1 MSEFIVVGSSALAL
15 IYLLLSGPFILL
27 FLARLAKGA
36 RRRPP
41 IAPQTPCPETNDTVT
56 PNVVTVVVPTLNE
69 AARLSP
75 CLEGLQQ
82 QGTELR
88 EVLVVDS
95 RSQDGTGALVQAAA
109 TEDERIRLLTD
120 DPLPPGW
127 VGRQWALDF
136 GFRQSNAQSDW
147 ILGIDA
153 DTRPQPG
160 LIAGLLAVAIA
171 ENYDV
176 VSLSP
181 QFILQLPGEWW
192 LQPALLMTLLYRFES
207 SGVDATNPE
216 RVMANGQC
224 FLCKREVLVA
234 MDGYTVAQGSFC
246 DDVTLAR
253 AIAARGY
260 KVGFLDGR
268 RVLQV
273 RMYEGLR
280 ETWTEW
286 GRSLDLKDA
295 ASPGQVWSDFWLLC
309 CTQALPLWWVLIAAG
324 LWGSGIQT
332 LPIAL
337 LGGVNGFLLLIRV
350 ALLGAI
356 APCYAGSKP
365 LWFWLSP
372 LADSL
377 AVLRIG
383 LSSSRQPKQWRGREY

>member
-1 MSEFIVVGSSALAL
+1 MSDAAVMISAIAL
-15 IYLLLSGPFILL
+15 LYLLVSLPFVLILL
-27 FLARLAKGA
+27 TRLLQGA
-36 RRRPP
+36 RRRGP
-41 IAPQTPCPETNDTVT
+41 IAPQAIPPTTAGP
-56 PNVVTVVVPTLNE
+56 VTVVVPTLNE
-69 AARLSP
+69 AQRVGP
-75 CLEGLQQ
+75 CLAGLQQ
-82 QGTELR
+82 QGPELH

-95 RSQDGTGALVQAAA
+95 RSQDGTVEVVQAAGA
-109 TEDERIRLLTD
+109 TDARIQLLND

-136 GFRQSNAQSDW
+136 GFRQSNPESEW
-147 ILGIDA
+147 VLGIDA
-153 DTRPQPG
+153 DTRPAPG
-160 LIAGLLAVAIA
+160 LIAGLLKVAIA

-181 QFILQLPGEWW
+181 QFILEFPGEWW

-224 FLCKREVLVA
+224 FLCRRSVLVA

-260 KVGFLDGR
+260 RVGFLDGQ

-273 RMYEGLR
+273 RMYEGLK
-280 ETWTEW
+280 ETWVEW

-295 ASPGQVWSDFWLLC
+295 ASRGQVWSDLWLLM
-309 CTQALPLWWVLIAAG
+309 CTQGLPLWLVLFSAG
-324 LWGSGIQT
+324 CWQSGLQT
-332 LPIAL
+332 LPIAV
-337 LGGVNGFLLLIRV
+337 LGGVNGLLLLIRV

-356 APCYAGSKP
+356 APSYAGPKP

-372 LADSL
+372 LADGL
-377 AVLRIG
+377 AVLRIW
-383 LSSSRQPKQWRGREY
+383 LSSSRQPKQWRGRQY

>member
-1 MSEFIVVGSSALAL
+1 MSEFVVASSAIAL
-15 IYLLLSGPFILL
+15 IYLLLSSPFLLL
-27 FLARLAKGA
+27 FLARLIQGA
-36 RRRPP
+36 RRRGP
-41 IAPQTPCPETNDTVT
+41 IAPQLSQPENASS
-56 PNVVTVVVPTLNE
+56 VTVVVPTLNE
-69 AARLSP
+69 AARLTP
-75 CLEGLQQ
+75 CLAGLQQ
-82 QGTELR
+82 QGAELR
-88 EVLVVDS
+88 EILVVDS
-95 RSQDGTGALVQAAA
+95 RSKDDTPELVQAAA
-109 TEDERIRLLTD
+109 IQDNRIRLLTD

-136 GFRQSNAQSDW
+136 GFRRSDPESEW

-160 LIAGLLAVAIA
+160 LIAGLLRVAIA
-171 ENYDV
+171 EDYDV

-181 QFILQLPGEWW
+181 QFILQFPGEWW

-207 SGVDATNPE
+207 SGVDAANPE

-224 FLCKREVLVA
+224 FLCKRSVLVE
-234 MDGYTVAQGSFC
+234 MGGYTVAQSSFC

-253 AIAARGY
+253 AIAAQGY
-260 KVGFLDGR
+260 TVGFLDGR

-295 ASPGQVWSDFWLLC
+295 ATVGQVWSDFWLLC
-309 CTQALPLWWVLIAAG
+309 CTQALPLWLLLLSLA
-324 LWGSGIQT
+324 LWGAGAQT

-337 LGGVNGFLLLIRV
+337 LGGINGFLLLIRV

-356 APCYAGSKP
+356 APCYAGPKP

-383 LSSSRQPKQWRGREY
+383 LSSSRQPRQWRGREY

>member
-1 MSEFIVVGSSALAL
+1 MSDPTVFVSAIASL
-15 IYLLLSGPFILL
+15 YLLSSLPFVLI
-27 FLARLAKGA
+27 FLARLSQGA
-36 RRRPP
+36 RRQAP
-41 IAPQTPCPETNDTVT
+41 IAPQATHPGIEKA
-56 PNVVTVVVPTLNE
+56 VTVVVPTLNE
-69 AARLSP
+69 AQRISP
-75 CLEGLQQ
+75 CLTGLQQ
-82 QGTELR
+82 QGSELQ

-95 RSQDGTGALVQAAA
+95 RSQDGTDMVVKAAA
-109 TEDERIRLLTD
+109 EEDSRIQLLTD
-120 DPLPPGW
+120 DPLPPDW

-136 GFRQSNAQSDW
+136 GFRNSNPESEW

-153 DTRPQPG
+153 DTRPAPG
-160 LIAGLLAVAIA
+160 LIAGLLKVAIA

-181 QFILQLPGEWW
+181 QFILKFPGEWW

-224 FLCKREVLVA
+224 FLCRRAVLEA
-234 MDGYTVAQGSFC
+234 MDGYTVAQRSFC

-253 AIAARGY
+253 AIAAQGY
-260 KVGFLDGR
+260 RVGFLDGR

-273 RMYEGLR
+273 RMYEGLK
-280 ETWTEW
+280 ETWQEW

-295 ASPGQVWSDFWLLC
+295 ASSAQVWSDLWLLC
-309 CTQALPLWWVLIAAG
+309 CTQAFPSFLVLISG
-324 LWGSGIQT
+324 LLWLNGIQSLT
-332 LPIAL
+332 LTV
-337 LGGVNGFLLLIRV
+337 LGSMNAALLLIRF

-356 APCYAGSKP
+356 APSYAGAKP

-372 LADSL
+372 FADSL

-383 LSSSRQPKQWRGREY
+383 LSSKQQPKQWRGRQYS

>member
-1 MSEFIVVGSSALAL
+1 MSDVAVTISAIAL
-15 IYLLLSGPFILL
+15 LYLLLSLPFVLILL
-27 FLARLAKGA
+27 TRLLQGAK
-36 RRRPP
+36 RRAP
-41 IAPQTPCPETNDTVT
+41 IAPQTTAPEAAGS
-56 PNVVTVVVPTLNE
+56 VTVVVPTLNE
-69 AARLSP
+69 AQRVGPGLA
-75 CLEGLQQ
+75 GLQQ
-82 QGTELR
+82 QGSELH

-95 RSQDGTGALVQAAA
+95 RSQDGTADVVRAASA
-109 TEDERIRLLTD
+109 QDVRIQLLTD

-136 GFRQSNAQSDW
+136 GFRQSDPESEW

-153 DTRPQPG
+153 DTRPAPG
-160 LIAGLLAVAIA
+160 LIAGLLTVAIA

-181 QFILQLPGEWW
+181 QFILEFPGEWW

-224 FLCKREVLVA
+224 FLCRRSVLVA

-253 AIAARGY
+253 AIAAQGY
-260 KVGFLDGR
+260 RVGFLDGQ

-280 ETWTEW
+280 ETWVEW

-295 ASPGQVWSDFWLLC
+295 ASQGQVWSDLWLLI
-309 CTQALPLWWVLIAAG
+309 CTQGLPLWLVL
-324 LWGSGIQT
+324 LSGFCWQSEIQT
-332 LPIAL
+332 LPIAV
-337 LGGVNGFLLLIRV
+337 LGAVNGLLLLIRV

-356 APCYAGSKP
+356 APSYAGRKP
-365 LWFWLSP
+365 IWFWLSP

-377 AVLRIG
+377 AVLRIW
-383 LSSSRQPKQWRGREY
+383 LSSSRQPTQWRGRQY